1 MRYSNAISKL
11 SELAGRKRRIM
22 RETITLS
29 SELNSPMSQRNKTA
43 LAMLVNNTSQE
54 IIQIIQTWLFRF
66 PWQLFDKVKHC
77 FQDNEK
83 NKTILGVLPK

>member
-54 IIQIIQTWLFRF
+54 SS
-66 PWQLFDKVKHC
+66 KSSKHG
-77 FQDNEK
+77 FFVFHGSYLTKSNIVF
-83 NKTILGVLPK
+83 KTMKKIKQY